1 MNKPA
6 SKLKDKAWE
15 EYTSYLE
22 SELKKVKQSPYYKTY
37 KTILNQVDN
46 WNEQLTITGEEESY
60 IVAYDKE
67 GSPIYAKRQKGA
79 IDIFGSKDDKE
90 FDRAMKFFLEVNSLL
105 EHLDKMRSKL
115 TPEDKQA
122 LEREEQLNHTGTLER
137 FLTKVKTS

>member
-1 MNKPA
+1 MNRPE

-15 EYTSYLE
+15 EYISYLE
-22 SELKKVKQSPYYKTY
+22 SELKKLRQSPYYKTY

-115 TPEDKQA
+115 SPEDKKH
-122 LEREEQLNHTGTLER
+122 LEEEERMSNSGTMEK
-137 FLTKVKTS
+137 FLSKIKPQ

>member
-1 MNKPA
+1 MNRPE

-15 EYTSYLE
+15 EYISYLE
-22 SELKKVKQSPYYKTY
+22 SELKKLRQSPYYKTY

-115 TPEDKQA
+115 SPEDKKH
-122 LEREEQLNHTGTLER
+122 LEEEERMSNSGTMEK
-137 FLTKVKTS
+137 FLSKVKPQ